1 MELDRCLFNS
11 SQDKTDTYITG
22 GFLLTKIFLPGAE
35 QADVY
40 ATVGAP
46 VLEKMLSGQ
55 DQLLQKEARTFTLQG
70 TESSPGLVP
79 QLYQNL
85 FLS

>member
-1 MELDRCLFNS
+1 VKLDRCLFNS
-11 SQDKTDTYITG
+11 SQDKTETYITG

-55 DQLLQKEARTFTLQG
+55 DQLLLVYGQKEAMHGCSKRNIWVWMRCWG
-70 TESSPGLVP
+70 S
-79 QLYQNL
+79 
-85 FLS
+85 